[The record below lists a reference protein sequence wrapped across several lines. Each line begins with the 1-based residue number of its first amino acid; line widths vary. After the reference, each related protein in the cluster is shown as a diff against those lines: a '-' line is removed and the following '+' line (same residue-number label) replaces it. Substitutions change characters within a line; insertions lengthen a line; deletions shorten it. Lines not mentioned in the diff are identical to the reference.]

1 MAQGH
6 PLSRGLRSS
15 GLELTAA
22 QVEMIAEVV
31 SSCSG
36 LSRSELT
43 GTVCEL
49 LDFRRPNGRL
59 KTRECRDLLE
69 RLDEAGQIRLPE
81 KSAGRPRGS
90 ETSIPHTAQGASQE
104 ELKATL
110 REVAPVRLDK
120 LRGDAE
126 HALWRELV
134 GRYHYLGFKT
144 AYGASLRYLV
154 RIEGPGARVV
164 GCLQFSSPAWRIA
177 ARDAWI
183 GWSDAQRRGHLQQ
196 VVSQSRFLILPWV
209 RVRHLASHVL
219 GLSAR
224 QIVGDWQEH
233 FGIRPLLLETL
244 VDAQRFSGTC
254 YRAANWIHVGQTSG
268 RGRMDREHQRHGAA
282 PKHVFL
288 YPLVAQARA
297 WLQGGL

>member
-6 PLSRGLRSS
+6 PLSRGLS
-15 GLELTAA
+15 LPDFELTAT
-22 QVEMIAEVV
+22 QVELIVEVV
-31 SSCSG
+31 SSCPG
-36 LSRSELT
+36 LSRSELA

-49 LDFRRPNGRL
+49 LELRRPNGRL

-69 RLDEAGQIRLPE
+69 RLDEAGQIQLP
-81 KSAGRPRGS
+81 KKRAGRPRGS
-90 ETSIPHTAQGASQE
+90 ETSIPHTAQGASHR

-110 REVAPVRLDK
+110 REVAPVSLEKVRKDT
-120 LRGDAE
+120 D

-144 AYGASLRYLV
+144 PYGASLRYLV
-154 RIEGPGARVV
+154 HVGRPRAEVV
-164 GCLQFSSPAWRIA
+164 GCLQFSSPAWRMA
-177 ARDAWI
+177 ARDEWI
-183 GWSDAQRRGHLQQ
+183 GWSDAQRRARLQQ
-196 VVSQSRFLILPWV
+196 VVAQSRFLILPWV

-224 QIVGDWQEH
+224 QLAPDWQEH
-233 FGIRPLLLETL
+233 FGLRPLLLETL

-254 YRAANWIHVGQTSG
+254 YRAANWIRVGQTSG
-268 RGRMDREHQRHGAA
+268 RGRMDRENQRQGAA

-297 WLQGGL
+297 RLRGEL